1 MVLFGGG
8 CGRPLVVGRRF
19 LCLSAPSGAEGLA
32 NVCEQRLAG
41 TSSRPRTELVAWR
54 LDWGSSPSCRRAAVE
69 VEEDRG
75 EQRLI
80 EPVPEQAVHVP
91 GAELLEARCI
101 R

>member
-1 MVLFGGG
+1 MAHGLVDHLRRVDE
-8 CGRPLVVGRRF
+8 RP
-19 LCLSAPSGAEGLA
+19 
-32 NVCEQRLAG
+32 
-41 TSSRPRTELVAWR
+41 
-54 LDWGSSPSCRRAAVE
+54 VE